1 MKSLTKFFSAL
12 FSLILV
18 LAPAVAS
25 ADVDTT
31 PAQTTVDIH
40 KLISKDGKTIEN
52 LNGSSLTNEQL
63 KEKLGDVE
71 PMKGVKFQWFK
82 VKDTDTVENL
92 KTKTLDELKAAY
104 TTTGITS
111 ATDETGTTTFTVNK
125 ADYGLYW
132 VVELAK
138 DGSEASKEMQVTST
152 VPMLITLPFGTESGY
167 LDTVN
172 VYPKNK
178 VETPTPGKDVST
190 LGNNDS
196 GTKVG
201 DTVKWFLKG
210 TIPVDIK
217 NYTTYTF
224 NDTLSQELDYSDVK
238 GVKING
244 STETFVL
251 NTDYTVNYDQT
262 SRKLTVAL
270 TATGIAKVAKYRED
284 NAGANFVGS
293 DAIADAK
300 DGAFVV
306 VELDTVLN
314 EKAVPGK
321 AIENETTITYDNPY
335 NQDGKPKETPPS
347 DRPETHEGGRRFV
360 KVDATNKTKKLEGAE
375 FELYSDSNATHAVV
389 WTQKMIDANKATT
402 DNAAKFKN
410 VAVGQAVVLVSGTD
424 GTFEIQGLPYG
435 AEGDKNDTAS
445 STYYLKETKAP
456 SGYTL
461 PVNNVFSFEV
471 NKASYF
477 EDATA
482 TDLVPSAAKEV
493 ENKKTPELPMTGGIG
508 AALFIVAGLA
518 LMVFAGYK
526 MKQRNA

>member
-31 PAQTTVDIH
+31 PAQTTVAIH

-201 DTVKWFLKG
+201 DTVNVNF
-210 TIPVDIK
+210 T
-217 NYTTYTF
+217 
-224 NDTLSQELDYSDVK
+224 
-238 GVKING
+238 
-244 STETFVL
+244 L
-251 NTDYTVNYDQT
+251 NTYLNHRDNLIEEIVDSISKENIKMFGGQKFLDLPFEEQQHYSCQQLCEWRWLPDECGNILRVN
-262 SRKLTVAL
+262 
-270 TATGIAKVAKYRED
+270 E
-284 NAGANFVGS
+284 
-293 DAIADAK
+293 
-300 DGAFVV
+300 
-306 VELDTVLN
+306 
-314 EKAVPGK
+314 VPG
-321 AIENETTITYDNPY
+321 
-335 NQDGKPKETPPS
+335 QDPS
-347 DRPETHEGGRRFV
+347 YSATLV
-360 KVDATNKTKKLEGAE
+360 K
-375 FELYSDSNATHAVV
+375 Y
-389 WTQKMIDANKATT
+389 
-402 DNAAKFKN
+402 
-410 VAVGQAVVLVSGTD
+410 AVVL
-424 GTFEIQGLPYG
+424 
-435 AEGDKNDTAS
+435 DKNRD
-445 STYYLKETKAP
+445 
-456 SGYTL
+456 
-461 PVNNVFSFEV
+461 EV
-471 NKASYF
+471 
-477 EDATA
+477 
-482 TDLVPSAAKEV
+482 
-493 ENKKTPELPMTGGIG
+493 
-508 AALFIVAGLA
+508 
-518 LMVFAGYK
+518 
-526 MKQRNA
+526 